1 MKSVGSSS
9 RQSQLFT
16 MKVKGLIHC
25 ECHKVMTALIL
36 VVFAL
41 V

>member
-1 MKSVGSSS
+1 MKSVGSRS
-9 RQSQLFT
+9 RQSQLFM
-16 MKVKGLIHC
+16 MKVKGLILC
-25 ECHKVMTALIL
+25 ECHKVMTTLIL